1 MLLKKIG
8 ENELRKA
15 NETLLEY
22 KEGKANLEK
31 RLVDNEQW
39 WKMRH
44 TEANFGSE
52 TDMKQASGWLFNCI
66 ISKHADAIEAYP
78 TFNCLPREEGD
89 KIEAEKITSI
99 LPVILKQNKFEQ
111 TYSDE
116 AWDKIK
122 SGIGIYGVFWDST
135 KLNGLGDISI
145 ELIEPLNLFWQPGI
159 NNIQESRNIF
169 YVKLVDNDILEARY
183 PELEGKLSTDKV
195 NISKYIY
202 DDTVDTTNQ
211 SLLVDWYY
219 MTTVN
224 GKKVLQYCKYVNE
237 TVLYASEDDPNRA
250 EIGWYKHGRY
260 PFVVDKLF
268 PVKGSIAGFG
278 YVDVCRQPQKYIDIL
293 NQTVIKNAVM
303 GATPRFFIRSDGA
316 VNEEE
321 YADWTKTF
329 VHANGNL
336 GEDSIRPIDNK
347 PLNDIYVTVMNN
359 KIEEL
364 KETSGNRDVNNG
376 GSASGVTAASAIA
389 AMQEQSGKTSRDS
402 TKAAYRCY
410 EDVIILCI
418 ELIREFYDTPRQFR
432 ITGQYG
438 IEQFVSYSNA
448 GIVPQHQGID
458 FGQDMGYR
466 TPVFDLE
473 ISAQKESAYTKIAQN
488 ELALQFYNAGFFNP
502 ELATQALA
510 VLDMMDF
517 NHKDTVMQKIA
528 QNGGLYQENIK
539 LKQQLLQM
547 AEIVDSVKGTN
558 MAETIAQSITGMT
571 AVNNRAGTD
580 IKEASNIEGLK
591 SENTIVENAKNRAAQ
606 ASQPS

>member
-15 NETLLEY
+15 NETLLKY

-159 NNIQESRNIF
+159 SDIQESRNIF

-237 TVLYASEDDPNRA
+237 TVLYASEDDPKRA
-250 EIGWYKHGRY
+250 KIGWYKHGRY

-347 PLNDIYVTVMNN
+347 QLNDIYVTVMNN

-432 ITGQYG
+432 ITGKYG

-448 GIVPQHQGID
+448 GIVPQHQGVD

-558 MAETIAQSITGMT
+558 MAETIAQSITGMA
-571 AVNNRAGTD
+571 AVNPRAGAD